1 MYKNSWEEKI
11 AVVLFLTFL
20 STWVDLKSN
29 VDSTETGKKLCLNI
43 VAHFEVKHNLNH
55 KASQSTLA

>member
-1 MYKNSWEEKI
+1 MYKNSQGEEI

-20 STWVDLKSN
+20 SSWVDLKSN

-43 VAHFEVKHNLNH
+43 IA
-55 KASQSTLA
+55 